1 MGEFALIQSIFA
13 SRARDLLEKYPSEWI
28 ALGIG
33 DDCALLNLVGAHE
46 QLAVSTDMFVEGTHF
61 FAGTAAQDIGFKAL
75 AVNLSDLA
83 AMGAS
88 PIGFTLALSLPD
100 ANPSFLT
107 QFADGLFELA
117 SQAKCPLMGGDTT
130 RGPLNIA
137 ITVFGRV
144 DRRQVLRR
152 DCATVGQDLWVTGQL
167 GGAALAVQQL
177 YAGASP
183 PLQAKQRLL
192 RPQPR
197 LAIGAALLSVAS
209 SALDL
214 SDGLYGD
221 LGHIA
226 RASNVDIEI
235 DLSSLPLDE
244 SLNSLTPQAAEKLAL
259 CGGDDYE
266 LAFTADV
273 RARDIILSL
282 GQRQGL
288 AVTRIGRVSSPKS
301 APKTMPR
308 VICLDSSG
316 VPLSLEW
323 HSTLSPY
330 EHF

>member
-1 MGEFALIQSIFA
+1 MFMGEFALIQTVFA
-13 SRARDLLEKYPSEWI
+13 QRARALLEENPSAFV

-33 DDCALLNLVGAHE
+33 DDCALLNGLGSHE
-46 QLAVSTDMFVEGTHF
+46 QLAISTDMFVEGTHF
-61 FAGTAAQDIGFKAL
+61 FAGTAPQDIGFKAL

-88 PIGFTLALSLPD
+88 PVGFTLALSLPT
-100 ANPSFLT
+100 ANQSFLT

-117 SQAKCPLMGGDTT
+117 QQAQCPLIGGDTT

-137 ITVFGRV
+137 VTVFGRV
-144 DRRQVLRR
+144 DRTRVLRR
-152 DCATVGQDLWVTGQL
+152 DAAKAGQDLWVTGHL

-177 YAGASP
+177 YAGELPAAPS
-183 PLQAKQRLL
+183 KQRLL

-197 LAIGAALLSVAS
+197 LAMGAALLSVAN

-226 RASNVDIEI
+226 RASQVDIEI
-235 DLSSLPLDE
+235 DLALLPLDE
-244 SLNSLTPQAAEKLAL
+244 ILSSLPTDAANHLAL

-273 RARDIILSL
+273 QARDAIVSL
-282 GQRQGL
+282 GLQQGL
-288 AVTRIGRVSSPKS
+288 RVTRIGHVRPAKIE
-301 APKTMPR
+301 PR

-323 HSTLSPY
+323 HSTLSAY